1 MSAILNTVD
10 ENKQAWKER
19 KVGDECWLYDHSEQV
34 VVKVELVEKMENG
47 FWLCSMIWYPSD
59 AEYRRGMQAAVK
71 TRIEH
76 TEDLRDSLNDACDY
90 EAQLYRDALY
100 RRSQQWADNKEENK
114 GWWLGVLRGRGFSF
128 NDPAKINEA
137 TKGAVKESGDIT
149 VNGHTWTKPAP
160 DLGQGGSDAL

>member
-34 VVKVELVEKMENG
+34 VVKVELIEKMENG
-47 FWLCSMIWYPSD
+47 FWLCAMVWYPSD
-59 AEYRRGMQAAVK
+59 DEFMSGMQTAVR

-76 TEDLRDSLNDACDY
+76 NEDLKDSLNEACDY
-90 EAQLYRDALY
+90 EAKLYRDALH
-100 RRSQQWADNKEENK
+100 RNSRQWAYIKEQNKNHWLAFLHGK
-114 GWWLGVLRGRGFSF
+114 GFCSKET
-128 NDPAKINEA
+128 DEA
-137 TKGAVKESGDIT
+137 IKGAVKESGDIT

-160 DLGQGGSDAL
+160 DPGQGGSDGV